1 MGMMWITPTPFL
13 SSNEPWCNDQHPI
26 RGVRT
31 VSRRP
36 GRTQSQ
42 ARARALA
49 LDPRLAIGIV
59 LVVASIVGVVSLV
72 VAADDS
78 IEVYAA
84 ASPVTPGDRV
94 TSGNLVVRSVKLNES
109 SGLYIVRGDLP
120 AEGFIATRPI
130 GAGELV
136 PVSSL
141 GSHEGLS
148 LTAVVISQQSGLPA
162 TVSSGASVDVW
173 ASAAGE
179 NRKFGAPVVIISGA
193 IVVRLVEEDSLVSS
207 ARGGSLELL
216 VPRSRV
222 ARVLEAIANGDAL
235 SVIPA
240 NLQAKG

>member
-1 MGMMWITPTPFL
+1 M
-13 SSNEPWCNDQHPI
+13 
-26 RGVRT
+26 
-31 VSRRP
+31 SRRS

-49 LDPRLAIGIV
+49 LDPRLAIGIA

-72 VAADDS
+72 ATADDS

-94 TSGNLVVRSVKLNES
+94 MGSDLVVRSVKLNEAS
-109 SGLYIVRGDLP
+109 DFYIARGELP

-130 GAGELV
+130 GMGELI
-136 PVSSL
+136 PTSSL

-148 LTAVVISQQSGLPA
+148 LTAVVVSPQGGLA
-162 TVSSGASVDVW
+162 ETVSSGASVDVW
-173 ASAAGE
+173 ASAETE
-179 NRKFGAPVVIISGA
+179 NGGYAAPRVIISGA
-193 IVVRLVEEDSLVSS
+193 TVVRLVDDDSLVSS
-207 ARGGSLELL
+207 ARGSALELL

-222 ARVLEAIANGDAL
+222 ARLLEAMSNGDVL

-240 NLQAKG
+240 NLPAQG